1 VQTIRNEVEHP
12 RLFRIWPAYGVRNRV
27 VTAFFVATVPAAD
40 LRACSQS
47 SINAADAAA
56 GDDERAEGS
65 TVVGTA
71 GAVVATGAIAP
82 VVGAPVVGLV
92 ASVVGL
98 VASVVGLVASVVGTA
113 VAADGGRAV
122 RPGRQPPATSTLM
135 TTARPTP
142 LPPRR

>member
-98 VASVVGLVASVVGTA
+98 VASVVGTA